1 MSIDQLFNDA
11 VEPITEKI
19 SARKQMTRVA
29 SRTIKDF
36 KRKNKSLERSH
47 LNYLKDLVHY
57 RGMNRSPLEVDPDS
71 KYDDKMTKI
80 FSKVFELI
88 DIVRNHGMDEL
99 LHEYLYALEENGI
112 HLSYDP
118 VMLDFSQDE
127 LQEIKNTVF
136 EMDGFQTIICENA
149 DVVKDELAPEAEK
162 EDFSKASEFPTL
174 AKIHYD
180 REVLEKDLTEKG
192 NKIFEKLEKTKKA
205 YEYVLMPAGAVDLEE
220 DTNEEDV

>member
-29 SRTIKDF
+29 SRTIKEF
-36 KRKNKSLERSH
+36 KRKNKSLERGH

-88 DIVRNHGMDEL
+88 NIVRSHGMDEL

-136 EMDGFQTIICENA
+136 EMDRFQTIICENA

-192 NKIFEKLEKTKKA
+192 NKILEKLEKTKKA
-205 YEYVLMPAGAVDLEE
+205 YEYVLQ
-220 DTNEEDV
+220 